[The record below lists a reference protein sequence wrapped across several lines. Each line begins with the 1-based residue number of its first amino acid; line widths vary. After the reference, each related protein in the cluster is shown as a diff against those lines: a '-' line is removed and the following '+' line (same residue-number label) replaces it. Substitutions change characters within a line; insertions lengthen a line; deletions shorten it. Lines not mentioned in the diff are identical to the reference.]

1 MDEEKIPTI
10 KGVFVNSHIE
20 QLRNTHGD
28 EMVEELKRG
37 YGKPLEF
44 LATQDVPIREEVEI
58 LETIVDLTKEPKPDA
73 KERSLEAGR
82 LHFRNFSNT
91 SFAGIL
97 FSTVPKTPE
106 GFKKLL
112 LNSDYIV
119 NNIFK
124 NTEFES
130 AAINDRKLKVTMGK
144 SDYPM
149 EHFQGLLQEWAA
161 YFGLGESNVEA
172 SESDEK
178 HYEYTITYST

>member
-1 MDEEKIPTI
+1 MAEEKIPTI

-20 QLRNTHGD
+20 QLRNEHGE
-28 EMVEELKRG
+28 EMVEKLRRN
-37 YGKPLEF
+37 YGNPLEF
-44 LATQDVPIREEVEI
+44 SSTQDVPIRKEVEI
-58 LETIVDLTKEPKPDA
+58 LETIVDLIGSSHLEP

-82 LHFRNFSNT
+82 LHFRNFSDT
-91 SFAGIL
+91 SFAKIL

-130 AAINDRKLKVTMGK
+130 AAVGDKKLKVTMGK
-144 SDYPM
+144 NDYPM
-149 EHFQGLLQEWAA
+149 EHFQGLLQEWAKH
-161 YFGLGESNVEA
+161 FGLEESNVKA
-172 SESDEK
+172 SENTEGY
-178 HYEYTITYST
+178 YEYIITYSG